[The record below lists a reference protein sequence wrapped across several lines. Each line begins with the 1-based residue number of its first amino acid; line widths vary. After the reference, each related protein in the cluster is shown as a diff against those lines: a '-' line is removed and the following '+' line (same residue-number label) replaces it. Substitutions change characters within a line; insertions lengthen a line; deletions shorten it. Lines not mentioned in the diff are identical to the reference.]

1 MSTPSIELRKQKLQ
15 KMYDDKV
22 DKVEGAKEEVKRF
35 LSTKVIKEV
44 AYLEWLANT
53 FTVKKS
59 QTRNG
64 QCALI
69 SQISI
74 KLDPRMSPLFPELTP
89 S

>member
-1 MSTPSIELRKQKLQ
+1 MS
-15 KMYDDKV
+15 D
-22 DKVEGAKEEVKRF
+22 DKVEGAKEVKRF
-35 LSTKVIKEV
+35 LSTKVIREV

-53 FTVKKS
+53 FMVKKG

-64 QCALI
+64 ECVLI

-74 KLDPRMSPLFPELTP
+74 KLDPRMSSLFQVLTP